1 MTGALK
7 YIQQLGLLKIY
18 AHLRFVFVQLQLKVV
33 EIDKEEGI
41 IRIKFCC
48 KGIGMLRM
56 AIEYFPKKFY
66 KKENMSKHAPV
77 WMDAVS
83 TYHVDEEGKIFR
95 HVLDNKEEDKG
106 KAAISPVQTIRE
118 KVSKLREKAPV
129 PSPAL

>member
-1 MTGALK
+1 MTGGIN
-7 YIQQLGLLKIY
+7 YIQQIGLIRIY
-18 AHLRFVFVQLQLKVV
+18 AHLRFVFVQLQLKSV
-33 EIDKEEGI
+33 EIEKEEGL

-56 AIEYFPKKFY
+56 ALQYLPKKLY
-66 KKENMSKHAPV
+66 KKENMSKEATV

-83 TYHVDEEGKIFR
+83 TYHIDEEGKVFR